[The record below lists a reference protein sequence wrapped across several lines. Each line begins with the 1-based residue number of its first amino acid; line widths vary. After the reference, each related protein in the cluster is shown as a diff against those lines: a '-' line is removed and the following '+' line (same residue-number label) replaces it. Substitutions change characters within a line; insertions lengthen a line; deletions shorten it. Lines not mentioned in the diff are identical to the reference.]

1 MNDERKALQPEQEQ
15 GEMPTEGNGSAGVFV
30 IVGFSLAAILVPI
43 AMWPLESAMF
53 SDHLP
58 VVLGQLIISAAI
70 LFGILWLVYSGF
82 MDRHVVISL
91 TLAALMVLGGYALQ
105 DEAAALMGTDQA
117 SYIAIAVG
125 SWLGVV
131 GFYGLR
137 AVSGMQKGRG

>member
-1 MNDERKALQPEQEQ
+1 MNDEHKALQPEQEN
-15 GEMPTEGNGSAGVFV
+15 GEMPTEGNGSAGLFV

-43 AMWPLESAMF
+43 AMWPLEGAMF

-70 LFGILWLVYSGF
+70 LFVILWLVYSGF
-82 MDRHVVISL
+82 MDRHLIISL
-91 TLAALMVLGGYALQ
+91 ALAALLTVGGYALQ
-105 DEAAALMGTDQA
+105 DAAARLMGTDQP

-137 AVSGMQKGRG
+137 AVSGRRKAQG